1 MDMRM
6 FGRRHLLQ
14 AGAIASILP
23 LGFAGS
29 RVFASPVRPIPADV
43 PLCHGGGD
51 YTQAAA
57 PVPPQAVA
65 PTGKAKKIRFTWN
78 QTALCT
84 SAVPVAMEAGI
95 FEKHNLDVELVNFG
109 GSTDQLLEAI
119 GSGKADV
126 GIGMILRWL
135 KPLEQGFDVKLV
147 AGVHGGC
154 SYLVGSR
161 KAGISDILSLRGKT
175 IGVADFASP
184 DKNLYEIILQ
194 NHGLDP
200 DKDVEW
206 KQYPQELMSMAV
218 EKGEIQAYVAGDP
231 NVYYQVKNSNGNL
244 FRVASNATNEFA
256 DRTCCV
262 LGVRGGLLRED
273 PEAAI
278 AVTRAVLEASQM
290 VNANP
295 SHAVE
300 VAGHYAPRSAT
311 PADLTEML
319 KSYPYGEQPIGSD
332 FQRQVLLYANELK
345 RAGVLKPST
354 DPQRYVNRITANLL
368 A

>member
-1 MDMRM
+1 
-6 FGRRHLLQ
+6 
-14 AGAIASILP
+14 
-23 LGFAGS
+23 
-29 RVFASPVRPIPADV
+29 
-43 PLCHGGGD
+43 
-51 YTQAAA
+51 
-57 PVPPQAVA
+57 
-65 PTGKAKKIRFTWN
+65 
-78 QTALCT
+78 
-84 SAVPVAMEAGI
+84 VPVAVEAGI

-161 KAGISDILSLRGKT
+161 RAGITDIDSLRGKT
-175 IGVADFASP
+175 IGVTDFASP

-218 EKGEIQAYVAGDP
+218 DKGEIQAYVAGDP
-231 NVYYQVKNSNGNL
+231 NVFYQVKNSNGNL

-262 LGVRGGLLRED
+262 LGVRGGLLRDD

-278 AVTRAVLEASQM
+278 AVTRAVLEASQL
-290 VNANP
+290 VHTNP
-295 SHAVE
+295 AHAVE
-300 VAGHYAPRSAT
+300 VAEHYAPRAAA

-319 KSYPYGEQPIGSD
+319 KSYPYGEQPIGAD

-345 RAGVLKPST
+345 RAGVLKPGT